1 MTTDKAG
8 IPAGTPEWHAA
19 RAQGI
24 GASDV
29 GSVLGLNPYKSALR
43 LWSEKTGRLTPPNLD
58 NNPNVMRGVALE
70 TPIAEAFAAQSGL
83 TIEPCGL
90 LFQADA
96 PYEFI
101 LATPDFL
108 MEGMIP
114 VEIKA
119 PSAHNRRQWQ
129 SPPPMYEA
137 QVRQQMFVLGAPYGI
152 LVAGFT
158 DKNGKITELVSHY
171 INPLDGAEHEANM
184 LLLDEFWK
192 NVQNNQM
199 PVAQSKDTSATL
211 DDLYPN
217 EINGKSITLPV
228 SANALHQQ
236 LEDTNEALARYTTE
250 RDLLRAALKALI
262 GDAESARLQDG
273 SATYLWRRQE
283 RKAYEVA
290 ASSSRVLRV
299 KKD

>member
-1 MTTDKAG
+1 
-8 IPAGTPEWHAA
+8 
-19 RAQGI
+19 
-24 GASDV
+24 
-29 GSVLGLNPYKSALR
+29 
-43 LWSEKTGRLTPPNLD
+43 
-58 NNPNVMRGVALE
+58 
-70 TPIAEAFAAQSGL
+70 
-83 TIEPCGL
+83 
-90 LFQADA
+90 
-96 PYEFI
+96 
-101 LATPDFL
+101 
-108 MEGMIP
+108 
-114 VEIKA
+114 
-119 PSAHNRRQWQ
+119 
-129 SPPPMYEA
+129 MYEA

-158 DKNGKITELVSHY
+158 DKNGKITELVSHC

-199 PVAQSKDTSATL
+199 PTTQSKDTSATL

-217 EINGKSITLPV
+217 EIKGKSITLPV
-228 SANALHQQ
+228 SANVIHQQ
-236 LEDTNEALARYTTE
+236 LEDTNEALARYTND

-290 ASSSRVLRV
+290 ASSSRALRV